1 LKGGFEMGA
10 PIGNTNAEKW
20 SLEESTKLLDKLLKA
35 ANDKDYYQIGTGINA
50 SMIEGYKFDFIGEL
64 SLEFEVYHHLI
75 TRDIPKRF
83 PELRPTVDLLIS
95 LMERN
100 CYSNTKKG
108 IINTAVGIV
117 NLKSNHKWTDRMES
131 NQNVN
136 GNLNILNLG
145 SGTNPNEPTT

>member
-1 LKGGFEMGA
+1 MGA

-35 ANDKDYYQIGTGINA
+35 ANDKDYYQVGTGMNA
-50 SMIEGYKFDFIGEL
+50 SRIEGYKFDFIGEL

-117 NLKSNHKWTDRMES
+117 NLKSNHKWTDRVS
-131 NQNVN
+131 NDLTT
-136 GNLNILNLG
+136 GGDKINIPI
-145 SGTNPNEPTT
+145 SSWANEE

>member
-1 LKGGFEMGA
+1 MGA

-20 SLEESTKLLDKLLKA
+20 SLEESTKLLDRLLKA

-117 NLKSNHKWTDRMES
+117 NLKSNHKWTDRVS
-131 NQNVN
+131 NDLTT
-136 GNLNILNLG
+136 GGDKINIPI
-145 SGTNPNEPTT
+145 SSWANEE

>member
-1 LKGGFEMGA
+1 MKGGFEMGA

-20 SLEESTKLLDKLLKA
+20 SLEESTKLLDRLLKA

-83 PELRPTVDLLIS
+83 PELSPTVDLLIS

-117 NLKSNHKWTDRMES
+117 NLKSNHKWTDRVS
-131 NQNVN
+131 NDLTT
-136 GNLNILNLG
+136 GGDKINIPI
-145 SGTNPNEPTT
+145 SSWANEE